1 MIWRNGFRACSENR
15 GFWENLQMDA
25 QQIINTLVGVVGA
38 LGGWWMR
45 IMYQSL
51 EELKAQDTKLAEKV
65 SNIEILVAGKYVTRE
80 DFDKKIDA
88 MFSKLDKIDN
98 KLDSKADKK

>member
-1 MIWRNGFRACSENR
+1 MIKKNFSLLRENSSSS
-15 GFWENLQMDA
+15 GSIKMEA
-25 QQIINTLVGVVGA
+25 QQIINTLIGVVGA

-51 EELKAQDTKLAEKV
+51 EELKVQDTKLAEKV
-65 SNIEILVAGKYVTRE
+65 SGIEVLVAGKYVTRE
-80 DFDKKIDA
+80 DFEKKVD
-88 MFSKLDKIDN
+88 MLFSKLDKIDN

>member
-1 MIWRNGFRACSENR
+1 ME
-15 GFWENLQMDA
+15 A
-25 QQIINTLVGVVGA
+25 QQIINTLIGVVGA

-51 EELKAQDTKLAEKV
+51 EELKVQDTKLAEKV
-65 SNIEILVAGKYVTRE
+65 SGIEVLVAGKYVTRE
-80 DFDKKIDA
+80 DFEKKVD
-88 MFSKLDKIDN
+88 MLFSKLDKIDN